1 MQIKKKIITLCVANF
16 CRSPVAEKILNEIYN
31 DELEL
36 TSAGLYPMTESNMDK
51 RSAKFLKSIG
61 ITNTLHLPKK
71 ITSQMINNCD
81 LILCMDHYVLSDL
94 NKLSPR
100 NSSKF
105 KLIAFQSPRIQ
116 IPDPYRF
123 DEKKYVQVMENIH
136 RVCKEINI

>member
-1 MQIKKKIITLCVANF
+1 
-16 CRSPVAEKILNEIYN
+16 
-31 DELEL
+31 
-36 TSAGLYPMTESNMDK
+36 
-51 RSAKFLKSIG
+51 
-61 ITNTLHLPKK
+61 
-71 ITSQMINNCD
+71 
-81 LILCMDHYVLSDL
+81 MDHYVLSDL

-136 RVCKEINI
+136 RVCKEINIW

>member
-51 RSAKFLKSIG
+51 RSANFLKSIG

-105 KLIAFQSPRIQ
+105 KLITFQSPRIQ